1 MNDLKFSV
9 GVGQIEKMLEIK
21 TKELRFNSAEDF
33 EPKEDWDKLERQFL
47 ISEVFLCSPGCPGT
61 LSVDQTGP
69 DQI

>member
-33 EPKEDWDKLERQFL
+33 NAQGGLRQIRKTILNF
-47 ISEVFLCSPGCPGT
+47 
-61 LSVDQTGP
+61 
-69 DQI
+69 